1 MANLSPPE
9 DLAERAG
16 RVFALAGELGGG
28 LPPTTG
34 VNRTTPGGVHPE
46 SDFAAVFWEYWD
58 AFRGL
63 RGVIEKPPKG
73 FRPIAGCLREAV
85 RVAREIRPMIEDWD
99 GERPEFRK
107 SLAELQ
113 RVAREGETA
122 LKSLPSTPRET
133 EGKKPDF
140 TLLDRYPADP
150 AGHLKFL
157 EFVRQEIRYAADAQR
172 HQLLKGYDNSTIA
185 RMLDGIQ
192 WAEALRRLLAL
203 PDLPETVRTECE
215 RVLRRDLTPA
225 TIERIDTLFGPLVE
239 SLREAWELAR
249 FDEGG
254 ERRQTPGD
262 RALWKFEDR
271 PKTAADGPVEAAHTP
286 AVRTPEPA
294 PDTGNKS
301 AQRTRRGGAEI
312 KLIAALTKHHQYSDG
327 SCLNSEPITNKKL
340 AALAGVAESTVS
352 AFMKKQFKGQYEMLC
367 RNTSLLISG
376 LKLLNREY
384 SPHVL
389 VSALDVDNQKRTDDV

>member
-113 RVAREGETA
+113 RVARAGETA

-215 RVLRRDLTPA
+215 RVLRRELTPA
-225 TIERIDTLFGPLVE
+225 TIERIDGLIGPLVE

-254 ERRQTPGD
+254 DRRKTPGN
-262 RALWKFEDR
+262 RALWKFANR
-271 PKTAADGPVEAAHTP
+271 PGPVGN
-286 AVRTPEPA
+286 EPA
-294 PDTGNKS
+294 PSVRSRTKTS
-301 AQRTRRGGAEI
+301 ARQLAKMPKRGM
-312 KLIAALTKHHQYSDG
+312 
-327 SCLNSEPITNKKL
+327 TN
-340 AALAGVAESTVS
+340 GD
-352 AFMKKQFKGQYEMLC
+352 
-367 RNTSLLISG
+367 
-376 LKLLNREY
+376 LKLLGVLLKHHNYDNDGFNAEPIGNNDLARRAAVANRTASAFFKKHFGSHKRY
-384 SPHVL
+384 KIFCVDPQRIQVCLRQMDGGISPKDL
-389 VSALDVDNQKRTDDV
+389 FTDRRMSGKMDSDND